1 MYKLAECMLVVF
13 YYCTA
18 LFLWIILLWL
28 SGRIT
33 TSQLYQQIRL
43 IVIRPEWTSST
54 EMIKCIA
61 FQLYQVVYVYF
72 QPRNAA
78 RLLSCVGHVLSSLQY
93 DKIVEWLNKFLPPIT
108 QALSQA
114 ASSSPNMKVKMQ
126 IMDKL
131 QMLTWLFDSLDVKKT
146 EHLMK
151 TSTQT
156 QPVSICIICRY

>member
-1 MYKLAECMLVVF
+1 M
-13 YYCTA
+13 
-18 LFLWIILLWL
+18 I
-28 SGRIT
+28 
-33 TSQLYQQIRL
+33 QI
-43 IVIRPEWTSST
+43 EWTAST

-61 FQLYQVVYVYF
+61 FQLHQVVYFYF

-156 QPVSICIICRY
+156 QPVSICIICRYSGNKETVLLQRTMILCAFHLGHTIKIT